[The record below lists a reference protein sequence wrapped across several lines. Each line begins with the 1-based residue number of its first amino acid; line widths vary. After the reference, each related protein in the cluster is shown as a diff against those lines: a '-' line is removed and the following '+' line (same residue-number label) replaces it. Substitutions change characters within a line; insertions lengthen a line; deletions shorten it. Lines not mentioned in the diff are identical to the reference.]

1 MSTTVPGPI
10 ALLAP
15 VPLVH
20 LWSAQDVPAPNLV
33 AFGSDNVD
41 LFLRLSQEGEPVD
54 VYIVASR
61 VEAAKQ
67 KYPQREPEIFWCAR
81 YRGWGWSSET
91 EISSVRPES
100 TFSDTP
106 FTIFWKVSNLEPLP
120 KKRPFKI
127 AEMIP
132 FGREKPYGEPFMPQG
147 PILIEHP

>member
-1 MSTTVPGPI
+1 MSTAVPDPI

-20 LWSAQDVPAPNLV
+20 LWSAQDTPAPNLV

-41 LFLRLSQEGEPVD
+41 LFIRLSQEREPVD
-54 VYIVASR
+54 VYIVASH

-67 KYPQREPEIFWCAR
+67 NYPQREPEIFWCAK
-81 YRGWGWSSET
+81 YRGSGWSSET
-91 EISSVRPES
+91 DITSVRPES

-106 FTIFWKVSNLEPLP
+106 FTIFWKVSNLEPFP
-120 KKRPFKI
+120 NGFKI
-127 AEMIP
+127 AKMVP
-132 FGREKPYGEPFMPQG
+132 FGKKKPYGESFMPHG